1 MINIGCITMEQ
12 AEFIVN
18 MTREK
23 ENKVDALDEELDIYR
38 RAGEVEGYEL
48 VGSMA
53 EELCRIIGSSSE
65 EEISDFII
73 RCYDM
78 VGVSVDGQ

>member
-1 MINIGCITMEQ
+1 MINSGCVTMEQ

-18 MTREK
+18 MTSGQ

-48 VGSMA
+48 VASMA
-53 EELCRIIGSSSE
+53 EEICRIIGSADV
-65 EEISDFII
+65 EEITDFIK
-73 RCYDM
+73 
-78 VGVSVDGQ
+78 